1 METQNKNQVAVKVKL
16 NPYLKLSNCV
26 DIADIEYA
34 MDELRKLDS
43 EFGED
48 NKTLLKLWAKFLDK
62 KKKLEA
68 KASTSN
74 YDTSATAMASFMNAQ
89 DEQKTSS
96 PMHPIFEQALKPF
109 GIK

>member
-1 METQNKNQVAVKVKL
+1 MTLTEKINS
-16 NPYLKLSNCV
+16 NPYLKVSNCT
-26 DIADIEYA
+26 DIADLEYA

-68 KASTSN
+68 KTSTSN
-74 YDTSATAMASFMNAQ
+74 YDTSATAIASFMNAQ
-89 DEQKTSS
+89 DEQKKAS
-96 PMHPIFEQALKPF
+96 PMHPIFQQALAPF
-109 GIK
+109 GIR

>member
-1 METQNKNQVAVKVKL
+1 MTLTEKIKS
-16 NPYLKLSNCV
+16 NPYLKASNCV
-26 DIADIEYA
+26 DISDIEAA
-34 MDELRKLDS
+34 MDALRILDN

-68 KASTSN
+68 TNSASN
-74 YDTSATAMASFMNAQ
+74 
-89 DEQKTSS
+89 
-96 PMHPIFEQALKPF
+96 MHPVFQQALKPF